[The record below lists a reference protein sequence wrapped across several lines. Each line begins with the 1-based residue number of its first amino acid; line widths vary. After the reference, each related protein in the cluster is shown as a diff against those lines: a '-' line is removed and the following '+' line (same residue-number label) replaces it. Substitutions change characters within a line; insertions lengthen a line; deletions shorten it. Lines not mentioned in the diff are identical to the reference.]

1 MYLALIELLIMT
13 SKINSILK
21 VTTIL
26 SLIIIMS
33 LFFLPKL
40 NMVNGHAVPD
50 RYTLEPNS
58 LIEKPE
64 SFPSSISIIF
74 SERPDLKVSYIHV
87 TNSEGNRID
96 NDDFKITGDNERR
109 GTVTVK
115 TNLIGEDVYAVSWST
130 LSLDDGHV
138 SKGTYVVGVGVGSS
152 LPANT
157 VIKNVTDT
165 NTIYSP
171 IMSVAKI
178 PIIIGQVFVLGFVFS
193 QIMIWKD
200 IRRQGLRNIINFILI
215 RRFTNPV
222 MILSIVMAAA
232 ATLIP
237 IIQSAMISEAQSEY
251 MKNLA
256 LLYFETAN
264 GKVWLIRVISC
275 AIVASAAYY
284 YGRDVTNEA
293 NRSNSATRRTKGTIL
308 LYILLIA
315 VLLFIATNSVTSHSS
330 SLATLSQLGILA
342 DFVHSVVVSIW
353 IGGLM
358 YIFYVLLPNVITIS
372 KDISGKV
379 HQIIAQPKSIL
390 LLILSRFSVISTIC
404 VGVVGITGLS
414 LAWFHI
420 QNIDELLLS
429 DYGRTLIVKLSLVLP
444 VVILGGYHQ
453 FWIGRIMK
461 VLGFGQAEENE
472 SSKANFSQRFSSVKK
487 TIKIECILAA
497 SVLCAASFLTV
508 TSPPAAMQNN
518 EMAQPNFN
526 ADMSSAMQ
534 DEFVRTLE
542 TQRIPITFVISPFVT
557 GFNNFTVNFLGENE
571 SIGQVSNVSI
581 EFRKSDLSLGPI
593 FAKLSKNNETSY
605 SVNGGYLSQPGQWD
619 LKVTIQ
625 RSNLYD
631 LNYRLSFTVNDSS
644 STMHDQHNVESV
656 QTANNTT
663 ESTVFT
669 PMVIILSVMVA
680 ALSTYF
686 CINSLKRLKIVQ
698 KSLGL

>member
-1 MYLALIELLIMT
+1 MAF
-13 SKINSILK
+13 KINSILT

-26 SLIIIMS
+26 SFTIIIS
-33 LFFLPKL
+33 LFFIPKL
-40 NMVNGHAVPD
+40 SIVNGHAIPD

-58 LIEKPE
+58 LLEKSE
-64 SFPSSISIIF
+64 SFPSSISILF
-74 SERPDLKVSYIHV
+74 SERPDQKVSYIHV

-96 NDDFKITGDNERR
+96 KDDFKITGDNDRR
-109 GTVTVK
+109 GTVTVNK
-115 TNLIGEDVYAVSWST
+115 NLIGEGVYAVSWST

-178 PIIIGQVFVLGFVFS
+178 PIIIGQVYVLGFVFS

-200 IRRQGLRNIINFILI
+200 IRRQGLRNIIDFILI

-237 IIQSAMISEAQSEY
+237 IIQSSMISETQSEY

-275 AIVASAAYY
+275 AIMAFAAYY
-284 YGRDVTNEA
+284 FGRDVTNEA
-293 NRSNSATRRTKGTIL
+293 NRSSSATRRTNGTIL

-342 DFVHSVVVSIW
+342 DFIHSVVVSIW

-358 YIFYVLLPNVITIS
+358 YILYVLFPNVIPIS
-372 KDISGKV
+372 KNISGKV
-379 HQIIAQPKSIL
+379 HQIIARPKSIL
-390 LLILSRFSVISTIC
+390 LLIFSGFSVISTIC

-420 QNIDELLLS
+420 QNMDDLLLT

-453 FWIGRIMK
+453 FWISRIMK
-461 VLGFGQAEENE
+461 VLDFNRVDGRE
-472 SSKANFSQRFSSVKK
+472 SSGTNFSKRFSSIKK

-497 SVLCAASFLTV
+497 SVLCAASVLTV
-508 TSPPAAMQNN
+508 TSPPAAMQYN
-518 EMAQPNFN
+518 EVTQPNFN
-526 ADMSSAMQ
+526 SDMPSTMQ
-534 DEFVRTLE
+534 DKFVRILE
-542 TQRIPITFVISPFVT
+542 TQGVPITLIISPFVT
-557 GFNNFTVNFLGENE
+557 GFNNFTVNIPGNDER
-571 SIGQVSNVSI
+571 IGQVSNVSI
-581 EFRKSDLSLGPI
+581 EFRKSDVSLGPI
-593 FAKLSKNNETSY
+593 FAKLSQKNETSY

-625 RSNLYD
+625 RSSMYD
-631 LNYRLSFTVNDSS
+631 LNYRLSFMVNKSS
-644 STMHDQHNVESV
+644 SSMHDQHQVEPTQIANITV
-656 QTANNTT
+656 Q
-663 ESTVFT
+663 SSVFT
-669 PMVIILSVMVA
+669 PTVIVLSVIVA

-686 CINSLKRLKIVQ
+686 CVNSVKRLKIVQ

>member
-1 MYLALIELLIMT
+1 MT
-13 SKINSILK
+13 CKINSILK

-33 LFFLPKL
+33 LLFLPKL
-40 NMVNGHAVPD
+40 NTVNSHAIPD

-58 LIEKPE
+58 FLEKSE
-64 SFPSSISIIF
+64 SFPSSISILF
-74 SERPDLKVSYIHV
+74 SERPDPKVSYIHV

-109 GTVTVK
+109 GAVTVN
-115 TNLIGEDVYAVSWST
+115 TSLIGKGIYAVSWST

-157 VIKNVTDT
+157 VIRNVTDT
-165 NTIYSP
+165 NTVYSP
-171 IMSVAKI
+171 TMSLVKI
-178 PIIIGQVFVLGFVFS
+178 PIIIGQVYVLGFVFS
-193 QIMIWKD
+193 QIIIWKD
-200 IRRQGLRNIINFILI
+200 IRRQGLRNIIDFILI

-222 MILSIVMAAA
+222 ILLSLVMAVA

-237 IIQSAMISEAQSEY
+237 IIQSTIISETQSEY

-264 GKVWLIRVISC
+264 GKVWLIRVITC
-275 AIVASAAYY
+275 AIMASAAYY
-284 YGRDVTNEA
+284 YGRAVTNEA
-293 NRSNSATRRTKGTIL
+293 NDTYSATSRTKRTIL

-315 VLLFIATNSVTSHSS
+315 ALFFLATSSATSHSS
-330 SLATLSQLGILA
+330 SMATWSQLGILA
-342 DFVHSVVVSIW
+342 DLVHSVLVSIW

-358 YIFYVLLPNVITIS
+358 YIFYVLFPSVIPIS
-372 KDISGKV
+372 KDISGKAN
-379 HQIIAQPKSIL
+379 QIIAQPKSIL

-420 QNIDELLLS
+420 QNINELFLS

-453 FWIGRIMK
+453 FWINRIIK
-461 VLGFGQAEENE
+461 LWGFGQVDEYE
-472 SSKANFSQRFSSVKK
+472 ANNINFIQRFSSVKK

-497 SVLCAASFLTV
+497 SVLCAASVLTV
-508 TSPPAAMQNN
+508 TNPPGAIQNN
-518 EMAQPNFN
+518 EATQTYFN
-526 ADMSSAMQ
+526 ADMPSAIQ

-542 TQRIPITFVISPFVT
+542 TQRVPIMFVISPYVT
-557 GFNNFTVNFLGENE
+557 GFNNFAVNFLGENE
-571 SIGQVSNVSI
+571 SIGQVSNVSM

-619 LKVTIQ
+619 LKIIIQ

-631 LNYRLSFTVNDSS
+631 LNYRLSFTVSKSS
-644 STMHDQHNVESV
+644 SSMHDQHEVESV
-656 QTANNTT
+656 QIANITT
-663 ESTVFT
+663 KSSVFT
-669 PMVIILSVMVA
+669 PMVIILSVTVVT
-680 ALSTYF
+680 LSTYF
-686 CINSLKRLKIVQ
+686 CINSFKRLKIVQ

>member
-1 MYLALIELLIMT
+1 MALIELLIMT

-40 NMVNGHAVPD
+40 NMVNGHAIPD

>member
-1 MYLALIELLIMT
+1 MT
-13 SKINSILK
+13 YKINSVLK
-21 VTTIL
+21 VTAVS
-26 SLIIIMS
+26 SLIIIIS

-64 SFPSSISIIF
+64 SFPSSVSIIF
-74 SERPDLKVSYIHV
+74 SERPDPKVSYIHI

-96 NDDFKITGDNERR
+96 NDDFKITGDNNRR
-109 GTVTVK
+109 GTVTVNR
-115 TNLIGEDVYAVSWST
+115 NLIGDGVYAVSWST

-138 SKGTYVVGVGVGSS
+138 SKGTYVVGVGVGSF

-165 NTIYSP
+165 NIIYSP

-178 PIIIGQVFVLGFVFS
+178 PIIIGQVYALGFVFS

-200 IRRQGLRNIINFILI
+200 IRKESLRNIIDFILI

-237 IIQSAMISEAQSEY
+237 VIQSATISETQSEY

-275 AIVASAAYY
+275 AIVAFAAYY

-308 LYILLIA
+308 LYILLSA
-315 VLLFIATNSVTSHSS
+315 VLLFTITNSVTSHSS

-358 YIFYVLLPNVITIS
+358 YIFYVLFPNVIPIS

-390 LLILSRFSVISTIC
+390 LIILSRFSVISTIC

-453 FWIGRIMK
+453 FWIGRITK

-497 SVLCAASFLTV
+497 SVLCAASVLTV

-518 EMAQPNFN
+518 EMTQPNFN
-526 ADMSSAMQ
+526 ADMPSPMQ
-534 DEFVRTLE
+534 DDFVRTLE
-542 TQRIPITFVISPFVT
+542 TQRVPITFVISPFVT
-557 GFNNFTVNFLGENE
+557 GFNNFTVNILGNNE
-571 SIGQVSNVSI
+571 SIDQVSNVSI
-581 EFRKSDLSLGPI
+581 EFRKSDLSLGPM

-631 LNYRLSFTVNDSS
+631 LNYRLSFTVNKSLYS
-644 STMHDQHNVESV
+644 MHDQHNVEPA
-656 QTANNTT
+656 QIANNTT
-663 ESTVFT
+663 QSSAFT
-669 PMVIILSVMVA
+669 PMVIVLSVLVA

-686 CINSLKRLKIVQ
+686 TINSLKRLKIVR
-698 KSLGL
+698 KSLGV

>member
-1 MYLALIELLIMT
+1 MT
-13 SKINSILK
+13 FKINSILK

-33 LFFLPKL
+33 LFFLPKF
-40 NMVNGHAVPD
+40 NIVNGHAIPD

-58 LIEKPE
+58 LLEKPG
-64 SFPSSISIIF
+64 SFPSSISILF
-74 SERPDLKVSYIHV
+74 SERPDPKVSYIHV
-87 TNSEGNRID
+87 TNSEGNQID

-109 GTVTVK
+109 GTITVN
-115 TNLIGEDVYAVSWST
+115 TNLIGEGIYAVSWST

-138 SKGTYVVGVGVGSS
+138 SKGTYVVGVGVGNS

-171 IMSVAKI
+171 TMSLAKI
-178 PIIIGQVFVLGFVFS
+178 PIIIGQVYVLGFVFS

-200 IRRQGLRNIINFILI
+200 IRRQGLRNIIDFILI

-222 MILSIVMAAA
+222 MILSLVMAVA

-237 IIQSAMISEAQSEY
+237 IIQSAMISETQSEY

-264 GKVWLIRVISC
+264 GKVWLIRVITC
-275 AIVASAAYY
+275 AIMASAAYY
-284 YGRDVTNEA
+284 YGRAVTNEA
-293 NRSNSATRRTKGTIL
+293 NDTNSATSRTKGTIL

-315 VLLFIATNSVTSHSS
+315 VLLFIATSSATSHSS
-330 SLATLSQLGILA
+330 SLATWSQLGILA
-342 DFVHSVVVSIW
+342 DFVHSVLVSIW

-358 YIFYVLLPNVITIS
+358 YIFYVLFPNVIPIS
-372 KDISGKV
+372 KGISDKV

-420 QNIDELLLS
+420 QNTDELLLS

-453 FWIGRIMK
+453 FWISRIIK
-461 VLGFGQAEENE
+461 VFGFGQVEEYEASNT
-472 SSKANFSQRFSSVKK
+472 NFNQRFSSVKK
-487 TIKIECILAA
+487 PIKIECILAA
-497 SVLCAASFLTV
+497 SILCAASVLTV
-508 TSPPAAMQNN
+508 TNPPGAMQNN
-518 EMAQPNFN
+518 EATRTNFS
-526 ADMSSAMQ
+526 ADMPPAMQ

-542 TQRIPITFVISPFVT
+542 TQRVPITFVISPFVT
-557 GFNNFTVNFLGENE
+557 GFNNFTVNFFGENE

-619 LKVTIQ
+619 LKIIIQ

-631 LNYRLSFTVNDSS
+631 LNYRLSFTVSKSS
-644 STMHDQHNVESV
+644 SNMHDQHQVESV
-656 QTANNTT
+656 QIANIAT
-663 ESTVFT
+663 ESSVFT
-669 PMVIILSVMVA
+669 PMVIILSVIVA

-686 CINSLKRLKIVQ
+686 CINSLNRMKIVQ

>member
-1 MYLALIELLIMT
+1 
-13 SKINSILK
+13 
-21 VTTIL
+21 
-26 SLIIIMS
+26 
-33 LFFLPKL
+33 
-40 NMVNGHAVPD
+40 
-50 RYTLEPNS
+50 
-58 LIEKPE
+58 
-64 SFPSSISIIF
+64 
-74 SERPDLKVSYIHV
+74 
-87 TNSEGNRID
+87 
-96 NDDFKITGDNERR
+96 
-109 GTVTVK
+109 
-115 TNLIGEDVYAVSWST
+115 
-130 LSLDDGHV
+130 
-138 SKGTYVVGVGVGSS
+138 
-152 LPANT
+152 
-157 VIKNVTDT
+157 
-165 NTIYSP
+165 
-171 IMSVAKI
+171 
-178 PIIIGQVFVLGFVFS
+178 
-193 QIMIWKD
+193 
-200 IRRQGLRNIINFILI
+200 
-215 RRFTNPV
+215 
-222 MILSIVMAAA
+222 
-232 ATLIP
+232 
-237 IIQSAMISEAQSEY
+237 
-251 MKNLA
+251 
-256 LLYFETAN
+256 
-264 GKVWLIRVISC
+264 
-275 AIVASAAYY
+275 
-284 YGRDVTNEA
+284 
-293 NRSNSATRRTKGTIL
+293 
-308 LYILLIA
+308 
-315 VLLFIATNSVTSHSS
+315 
-330 SLATLSQLGILA
+330 LGILA

-379 HQIIAQPKSIL
+379 HQIVAQPKSIL

-497 SVLCAASFLTV
+497 SVLCAASVLTV

-518 EMAQPNFN
+518 EMTQPNFN
-526 ADMSSAMQ
+526 VDMSSAMQ

-581 EFRKSDLSLGPI
+581 EFGKSDLSLGPI

-605 SVNGGYLSQPGQWD
+605 LVNGGYLSQPGQWD
-619 LKVTIQ
+619 LKITIQ

-631 LNYRLSFTVNDSS
+631 LNYRLSFTVSKSS
-644 STMHDQHNVESV
+644 SSMHDQHQVESV
-656 QTANNTT
+656 QIANNTT

-669 PMVIILSVMVA
+669 PMVIILSVIVA

-698 KSLGL
+698 ESLGL

>member
-1 MYLALIELLIMT
+1 MT
-13 SKINSILK
+13 CKINSILK
-21 VTTIL
+21 VTAIL
-26 SLIIIMS
+26 SLIIIIS

-40 NMVNGHAVPD
+40 NMVNGHAIPD

-74 SERPDLKVSYIHV
+74 SERPDPKVSYIQI

-96 NDDFKITGDNERR
+96 NNDLKITGDNNRR
-109 GTVTVK
+109 GTVTVNR
-115 TNLIGEDVYAVSWST
+115 NLIGDGVYAVSWST

-138 SKGTYVVGVGVGSS
+138 SQGTYVVGVGVGSF

-165 NTIYSP
+165 NIIYSP

-178 PIIIGQVFVLGFVFS
+178 PIIIGQVYVLGFVFS
-193 QIMIWKD
+193 QIIIWKD
-200 IRRQGLRNIINFILI
+200 IRKQSLRNIIDFILI
-215 RRFTNPV
+215 RRFILPV
-222 MILSIVMAAA
+222 MILSIGMAAA

-237 IIQSAMISEAQSEY
+237 IIQSAMISETQSEY
-251 MKNLA
+251 MKNLG

-275 AIVASAAYY
+275 AIVAFAAYY

-293 NRSNSATRRTKGTIL
+293 NRSNSVTMRTRRTIL
-308 LYILLIA
+308 LYILLFA
-315 VLLFIATNSVTSHSS
+315 VLLFIGTNSVTSHSS
-330 SLATLSQLGILA
+330 SLATWSQLGIFA

-353 IGGLM
+353 IGGLI
-358 YIFYVLLPNVITIS
+358 YIFYVLFPNVIRIS
-372 KDISGKV
+372 KDIFGKV
-379 HQIIAQPKSIL
+379 HQPKSIL
-390 LLILSRFSVISTIC
+390 LLILSRFSVISTVC

-429 DYGRTLIVKLSLVLP
+429 DYGRTLIIKLSLVLP

-453 FWIGRIMK
+453 FWIGRITK

-497 SVLCAASFLTV
+497 SVLCAASVLTV

-518 EMAQPNFN
+518 EMTQPSLN
-526 ADMSSAMQ
+526 ADNPSPMQ

-542 TQRIPITFVISPFVT
+542 TQRVPITFVISPFVT
-557 GFNNFTVNFLGENE
+557 GFNNFTVNIPGNNE

-593 FAKLSKNNETSY
+593 FAKLAKNNETSY

-631 LNYRLSFTVNDSS
+631 LNYRLSFTVNKILNS
-644 STMHDQHNVESV
+644 MHDQHNVEPA
-656 QTANNTT
+656 QIANNTT
-663 ESTVFT
+663 QSSVFT
-669 PMVIILSVMVA
+669 PMVIVLFVLLA
-680 ALSTYF
+680 ALSIYF
-686 CINSLKRLKIVQ
+686 TINSLKCLRTVQ
-698 KSLGL
+698 KGLGLSY

>member
-1 MYLALIELLIMT
+1 
-13 SKINSILK
+13 
-21 VTTIL
+21 
-26 SLIIIMS
+26 
-33 LFFLPKL
+33 
-40 NMVNGHAVPD
+40 MVNGHAIPD

-74 SERPDLKVSYIHV
+74 SERPDPKVSYIRV

-96 NDDFKITGDNERR
+96 NDDFKITGDNDRR
-109 GTVTVK
+109 GTVTVN
-115 TNLIGEDVYAVSWST
+115 TNLIGEGVYAVSWST

-138 SKGTYVVGVGVGSS
+138 SKGTYVVGVGVGSF

-178 PIIIGQVFVLGFVFS
+178 PIIIGQVYVLGFVFS

-200 IRRQGLRNIINFILI
+200 IRRQGLRNIIDFILI

-237 IIQSAMISEAQSEY
+237 IIQSAMISETQTEY

-275 AIVASAAYY
+275 AIVAFAAYY

-293 NRSNSATRRTKGTIL
+293 NRSNSATRCTKGTIL

-315 VLLFIATNSVTSHSS
+315 VLLFIATNSATSHSS

-379 HQIIAQPKSIL
+379 HQIVAQPKSIL

-497 SVLCAASFLTV
+497 SVLCAASVLTV
-508 TSPPAAMQNN
+508 TSPPTAMQNN
-518 EMAQPNFN
+518 EMTQPNFN
-526 ADMSSAMQ
+526 VDMSSAMQ

-605 SVNGGYLSQPGQWD
+605 LVNGGYLSQPGQWD
-619 LKVTIQ
+619 LKITIQ

-631 LNYRLSFTVNDSS
+631 LNYRLSFTVSKSS
-644 STMHDQHNVESV
+644 SSMHDQHQVESV
-656 QTANNTT
+656 QIANNTT

-669 PMVIILSVMVA
+669 PMVIILSVIVA

-698 KSLGL
+698 ESLGL

>member
-1 MYLALIELLIMT
+1 MALIELLIMT

-40 NMVNGHAVPD
+40 NMVNGHAIPD

-293 NRSNSATRRTKGTIL
+293 NRSNSAKRRTKGTIL

>member
-1 MYLALIELLIMT
+1 MT
-13 SKINSILK
+13 FKINSILK

-33 LFFLPKL
+33 LFFLPKF
-40 NMVNGHAVPD
+40 NIVNGHAIPD

-58 LIEKPE
+58 LLEKPG
-64 SFPSSISIIF
+64 SFPSSISILF
-74 SERPDLKVSYIHV
+74 SERPDPKVSYIHV

-109 GTVTVK
+109 GTITVN
-115 TNLIGEDVYAVSWST
+115 TNLIGEGIYAVSWST

-138 SKGTYVVGVGVGSS
+138 SKGTYVVGVGVGNS

-171 IMSVAKI
+171 TMSLAKI
-178 PIIIGQVFVLGFVFS
+178 PIIIGQVYVLGFVFS

-200 IRRQGLRNIINFILI
+200 IRRQGLRNIIDFILI

-222 MILSIVMAAA
+222 MILSLVMAVA

-237 IIQSAMISEAQSEY
+237 IIQSAMISETQSEY

-264 GKVWLIRVISC
+264 GKVWLIRVITC
-275 AIVASAAYY
+275 AIMASAAYY
-284 YGRDVTNEA
+284 YGRAVTNEA
-293 NRSNSATRRTKGTIL
+293 NDTNSATSCTKGTIL

-315 VLLFIATNSVTSHSS
+315 VLLFIATSSATSHSS
-330 SLATLSQLGILA
+330 SLATWSQLGILA
-342 DFVHSVVVSIW
+342 DFVHSVLVSIW

-358 YIFYVLLPNVITIS
+358 YIFYVLFPNVIPIS
-372 KDISGKV
+372 KDISDKV

-420 QNIDELLLS
+420 QNTDELLLS

-453 FWIGRIMK
+453 FWISRIIK
-461 VLGFGQAEENE
+461 VFGFGQVEEYEASNT
-472 SSKANFSQRFSSVKK
+472 NFNQRFSSVKK

-497 SVLCAASFLTV
+497 SILCAASVLTV
-508 TSPPAAMQNN
+508 TNPPGAMQNN
-518 EMAQPNFN
+518 EATRTNFN
-526 ADMSSAMQ
+526 ADMPPAMQ

-542 TQRIPITFVISPFVT
+542 TQRVPITFVISPFVT
-557 GFNNFTVNFLGENE
+557 GFNNFTVNFFGENE

-619 LKVTIQ
+619 LKIIIQ

-631 LNYRLSFTVNDSS
+631 LNYRLSFTVSKSS
-644 STMHDQHNVESV
+644 SNMHDQHQVESV
-656 QTANNTT
+656 QIANIAT
-663 ESTVFT
+663 ESSVFT
-669 PMVIILSVMVA
+669 PMVIILSVIVA

-686 CINSLKRLKIVQ
+686 CINSLNRMKIVQ

>member
-1 MYLALIELLIMT
+1 MT
-13 SKINSILK
+13 FKINSILK

-33 LFFLPKL
+33 LFFLPKF
-40 NMVNGHAVPD
+40 NIVNGHAIPD

-58 LIEKPE
+58 LLEKPG
-64 SFPSSISIIF
+64 SFPSSISILF
-74 SERPDLKVSYIHV
+74 SERPDPKVSYIHV
-87 TNSEGNRID
+87 TNSEGNQID

-109 GTVTVK
+109 GTITVN
-115 TNLIGEDVYAVSWST
+115 TNLIGEGIYAVSWST

-138 SKGTYVVGVGVGSS
+138 SKGTYVVGVGVGNS

-171 IMSVAKI
+171 TMSLAKI
-178 PIIIGQVFVLGFVFS
+178 PIIIGQVYVLGFVFS

-200 IRRQGLRNIINFILI
+200 IRRQGLRNIIDFILI

-222 MILSIVMAAA
+222 MILSLVMAVA

-237 IIQSAMISEAQSEY
+237 IIQSAMISETQSEY

-264 GKVWLIRVISC
+264 GKVWLIRVITC
-275 AIVASAAYY
+275 AIMASAAYY
-284 YGRDVTNEA
+284 YGRAVTNEA
-293 NRSNSATRRTKGTIL
+293 NDTNSATSRTKGTIL

-315 VLLFIATNSVTSHSS
+315 VLLFIATSSATSHSS
-330 SLATLSQLGILA
+330 SLATWSQLGILA
-342 DFVHSVVVSIW
+342 DFVHSVLVSIW

-358 YIFYVLLPNVITIS
+358 YIFYVLFPNVIPIS
-372 KDISGKV
+372 KGISDKV

-420 QNIDELLLS
+420 QNTDELLLS

-453 FWIGRIMK
+453 FWISRIIK
-461 VLGFGQAEENE
+461 VFGFGQVEEYEASNT
-472 SSKANFSQRFSSVKK
+472 NFNQRFSSVKK

-497 SVLCAASFLTV
+497 SILCAASVLTV
-508 TSPPAAMQNN
+508 TNPPGAMQNN
-518 EMAQPNFN
+518 EATRTNFS
-526 ADMSSAMQ
+526 ADMPPAMQ

-542 TQRIPITFVISPFVT
+542 TQRVPITFVISPFVT
-557 GFNNFTVNFLGENE
+557 GFNNFTVNFFGENE

-619 LKVTIQ
+619 LKIIIQ

-631 LNYRLSFTVNDSS
+631 LNYRLSFTVSKSS
-644 STMHDQHNVESV
+644 SNMHDQHQVESV
-656 QTANNTT
+656 QIANIAT
-663 ESTVFT
+663 ESSVFT
-669 PMVIILSVMVA
+669 PMVIILSVIVA

-686 CINSLKRLKIVQ
+686 CINSLNRMKIVQ

>member
-1 MYLALIELLIMT
+1 MT
-13 SKINSILK
+13 YKLNLILK

-40 NMVNGHAVPD
+40 NMVNGHAIPD

-74 SERPDLKVSYIHV
+74 SERPDPKVSYIHV

-96 NDDFKITGDNERR
+96 NNDFKITGDNDRR

-115 TNLIGEDVYAVSWST
+115 TNLIEEGVYAVSWST

-152 LPANT
+152 LSANT

-165 NTIYSP
+165 NTTYSP

-178 PIIIGQVFVLGFVFS
+178 PIIIGQVYVLGFVFS

-200 IRRQGLRNIINFILI
+200 IRRHDLRNIIDFILI

-222 MILSIVMAAA
+222 IILSIVMAAA

-237 IIQSAMISEAQSEY
+237 IIQSAIISETQSEY
-251 MKNLA
+251 MKNLG

-275 AIVASAAYY
+275 AIEAFAAYY

-293 NRSNSATRRTKGTIL
+293 NRSNSVTRRTKGTIL

-315 VLLFIATNSVTSHSS
+315 VLLFIVTNSVTSHSS
-330 SLATLSQLGILA
+330 SLVTWSQLGIFA

-358 YIFYVLLPNVITIS
+358 YIFYILFPNVIPIS

-390 LLILSRFSVISTIC
+390 LIILSRFSVISTIC

-472 SSKANFSQRFSSVKK
+472 SSKAIFSQRFSSVKK

-497 SVLCAASFLTV
+497 SVLCAASVLTV
-508 TSPPAAMQNN
+508 TSPPAAMENN
-518 EMAQPNFN
+518 EMTQPNFN
-526 ADMSSAMQ
+526 ADIPSPMQ
-534 DEFVRTLE
+534 DDFVRTLE
-542 TQRIPITFVISPFVT
+542 TQRVPITFVISPFVT
-557 GFNNFTVNFLGENE
+557 GFNNFTVNIPGNNK
-571 SIGQVSNVSI
+571 SIDQVSNVSI

-605 SVNGGYLSQPGQWD
+605 STNGGYLSQPGQWD

-631 LNYRLSFTVNDSS
+631 LNYRLSFTVNKSS
-644 STMHDQHNVESV
+644 YSIHDQHNVEPA
-656 QTANNTT
+656 QIANNTT
-663 ESTVFT
+663 QSSVFT
-669 PMVIILSVMVA
+669 PLVIVLYVLVG
-680 ALSTYF
+680 ALSIYF
-686 CINSLKRLKIVQ
+686 TINSLKRLKIVQ
-698 KSLGL
+698 KSLGV